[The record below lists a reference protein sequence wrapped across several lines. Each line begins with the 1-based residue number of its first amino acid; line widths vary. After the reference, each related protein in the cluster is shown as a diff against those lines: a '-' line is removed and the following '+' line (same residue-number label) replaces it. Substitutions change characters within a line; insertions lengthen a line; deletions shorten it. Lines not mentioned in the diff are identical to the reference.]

1 MAGASG
7 WTASSAAW
15 NISLQ
20 ILTKPSR
27 SRRADDPVNE
37 AAIADLISS
46 QKVLLTAQVVLTDK
60 VDKLAVSVSA
70 LTDAG
75 KRIDDRLKALVGVVD
90 IVRRENRVQPLTL
103 SVKGS

>member
-7 WTASSAAW
+7 WIASSAPW
-15 NISLQ
+15 
-20 ILTKPSR
+20 
-27 SRRADDPVNE
+27 NE

-60 VDKLAVSVSA
+60 VDKFAVSVSA

-75 KRIDDRLKALVGVVD
+75 KRTDGRLNALVGVVD
-90 IVRRENRVQPLTL
+90 IVRRENRA
-103 SVKGS
+103 